1 MKYSFSFDLMKKYY
15 VTVLLFLL
23 LLILIIVFV
32 YSGYL
37 LSAKLTGIVLV
48 VGFSV
53 AIRIW
58 MKQLKDSKPEP
69 DSIKLTINHIY
80 ELNQIAPFL
89 SSMPKSQKKE
99 LFLRL
104 RKLIPQLNI
113 RKSSG
118 EDVSAEEFLA
128 ISLLITLVVWPEP
141 YHSCL
146 NKQILFVEENE
157 LDLVIKEEIP
167 VLRISL
173 NEVKKQL
180 SAIPSL
186 GEVSQIPEEYI
197 QLYSKFYFY

>member
-1 MKYSFSFDLMKKYY
+1 MKKYY

-23 LLILIIVFV
+23 LLILLIVFV

-48 VGFSV
+48 VGFTV
-53 AIRIW
+53 VIRIW
-58 MKQLKDSKPEP
+58 MKQLNDTKPEP

-80 ELNQIAPFL
+80 ELNQLAPFL
-89 SSMPKSQKKE
+89 NSIPGSQKKE

-104 RKLIPQLNI
+104 GKLIPQLNI

-146 NKQILFVEENE
+146 NKQILFIEENE
-157 LDLVIKEEIP
+157 LDLYIKEEIP

-173 NEVKKQL
+173 DEVKKQL
-180 SAIPSL
+180 SAVSSL
-186 GEVSQIPEEYI
+186 DYASQISEEYI
-197 QLYSKFYFY
+197 QVYGKFYFY